1 MATRKEINDEFYAGY
16 GDQPRGMTFMDYL
29 SPSSYID
36 PYQSLRNPPQAAQ
49 QMDAQGFRQLS
60 PAEANTVYDNPRYN
74 PNLSANAQYDK
85 LFGGNQTV
93 ATVANRGSMP
103 SFNLGNLTN
112 YIPSASTIGEYIPT
126 SLPNV
131 FGVNNPLYAG
141 LLGADQS
148 QALSKQSNVAGL
160 LGAAAALVQG
170 MGKQGGRRSA
180 AQNIISALGA
190 GYGSAGQAYQ
200 QGLQTYGQAQQLALQ
215 QRQQA
220 GVQAMKMKY
229 PDLADEFDTNPA
241 GAFRIV
247 SEREAAAKKPTVVSE
262 GGALVSPTGD
272 VLFSSTKT
280 KPQARMLTADEIA
293 AQGLPTSGGQ
303 KYQVDANGK
312 IDLIQGTA
320 PNKPA
325 TSIEEF
331 QFYQSQGGKK
341 SYENFMKD
349 KTPSTSV
356 TVNTG
361 ELSKGT
367 KGKVEEGVLSSAEA
381 VGRLNNIYSSYKPEY
396 LNIPFRLKQE
406 WSGLAS
412 KFKDIPETDK
422 RILAGY
428 STFKQ
433 NALQNLNKT
442 IKDLTGAAMGVQEA
456 DRIIASLPN
465 AGTTVFGGDSP
476 QEFESK
482 LDNAIQQTKYA
493 LARQNYALKQGI
505 SKDAWEKI
513 DLSDMPTIVEK
524 RADEIAKAYKL
535 NKNNPKD
542 RQTIKRQVAAEFGI
556 PF

>member
-16 GDQPRGMTFMDYL
+16 GDQPRGMTLMDYL
-29 SPSSYID
+29 SPSSYVD
-36 PYQSLRNPPQAAQ
+36 PYKAARQITSTEVMPQTNVVDSA
-49 QMDAQGFRQLS
+49 
-60 PAEANTVYDNPRYN
+60 PAT
-74 PNLSANAQYDK
+74 
-85 LFGGNQTV
+85 
-93 ATVANRGSMP
+93 NRSSMP
-103 SFNLGNLTN
+103 NFNLGNLTN
-112 YIPSASTIGEYIPT
+112 YIPSASTVGEYIPT

-170 MGKQGGRRSA
+170 MGRQGGRRSA

-190 GYGSAGQAYQ
+190 GYGSAGQQYQ
-200 QGLQTYGQAQQLALQ
+200 QGLQIYGQAQQLALQ

-262 GGALVSPTGD
+262 GGTLVSPTGE

-280 KPQARMLTADEIA
+280 KPQARILTADEIA
-293 AQGLPTSGGQ
+293 IQGLPTSGGQ

-367 KGKVEEGVLSSAEA
+367 KSKLEEETLAAGNAIT
-381 VGRLNNIYSSYKPEY
+381 RLNSIQSSYRPEY
-396 LNIPFRLKQE
+396 QTFKFKGAQE
-406 WSGLAS
+406 WSALKDKFGTLKPEEQAQLSNYS
-412 KFKDIPETDK
+412 K
-422 RILAGY
+422 Y
-428 STFKQ
+428 KQ
-433 NALQNLNKT
+433 NTTQNLNQT

-456 DRIIASLPN
+456 ERITSTLPN
-465 AGTTVFGGDSP
+465 AGTGIFDGDSP
-476 QEFESK
+476 TQFQSK
-482 LDNAIQQTKYA
+482 LDNGVSQVKYA
-493 LARQNYALKQGI
+493 IARKNYSIKKGLN
-505 SKDAWEKI
+505 WENTPLDK
-513 DLSDMPTIVEK
+513 MPNIINS
-524 RADEIAKAYKL
+524 RGAEIAKQYNL
-535 NKNNPKD
+535 DPKKPAD
-542 RQTIKRQVAAEFGI
+542 LTTINRQLAAEFGI
-556 PF
+556 NF